1 MESTISTDPRY
12 RDGLK
17 DSSFVSNIFM
27 AYIETQS
34 LIKQKPSLKQLFNW
48 KRYIDG
54 NDIFSLCGT

>member
-1 MESTISTDPRY
+1 MESTVSTDPRY

-34 LIKQKPSLKQLFNW
+34 LIKQKPSLSQLFENA
-48 KRYIDG
+48 
-54 NDIFSLCGT
+54 T